1 MEKPGHREN
10 KNMSKVP
17 EPQTRLSF
25 TTLSSFEASWLYFF
39 HGSLIMVGNYA
50 CIPAHRKELGTSDDR
65 GRMELEFGAQTTH
78 PEPMTIRNV

>member
-10 KNMSKVP
+10 KNISKVP

-50 CIPAHRKELGTSDDR
+50 CIPADRKELGTSDDR
-65 GRMELEFGAQTTH
+65 GRMEHEFGAQTTH
-78 PEPMTIRNV
+78 PEPLK